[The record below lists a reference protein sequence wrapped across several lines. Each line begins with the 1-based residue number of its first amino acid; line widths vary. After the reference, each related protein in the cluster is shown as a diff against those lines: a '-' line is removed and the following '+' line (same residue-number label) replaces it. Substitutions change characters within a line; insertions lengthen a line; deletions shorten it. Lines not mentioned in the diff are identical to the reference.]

1 VGNQIEIKVSR
12 EVAEWLSEL
21 VKSAPSSDGVFG
33 FATDINR
40 LAAIQAI
47 DFGLTTN
54 SRRPRNC
61 ENCGNPLQ
69 ISGYGKPPK
78 FCSDAC
84 KQAAYRE
91 RRTSQRKASAL
102 SARDRVIEG
111 KEKPTSG

>member
-1 VGNQIEIKVSR
+1 MGNQIEIKVSR

-21 VKSAPSSDGVFG
+21 VKSSPGGDGVFE

-40 LAAIQAI
+40 LAAIEAI
-47 DFGLTTN
+47 NFGLKTN
-54 SRRPRNC
+54 SRRPRSC

-69 ISGYGKPPK
+69 ISSYGKPPK

-84 KQAAYRE
+84 KQAAYRA

-102 SARDRVIEG
+102 SARDRAL
-111 KEKPTSG
+111 KEK